1 MATAQET
8 HEYPGELNDVPGR
21 FWPLDQVLFS
31 WFLERQERLDT
42 RGDLLE
48 LGAYLGKSAIL
59 LGHRLRDGE
68 TTHRLRPVR
77 GRAPDAANRAEAAK
91 SYSSLTRQAF
101 ERNYLSF
108 HDTLPT
114 IIQAPSSAVVDEVA
128 PGTCRF
134 VHIDASHLYEHVE
147 GDIGAAREL
156 LGPDGIARPGRLPQR
171 AHPGRR
177 RRGLGGGAQP
187 RAAPG
192 LPEQPEAVRH
202 LGRPGAR
209 AGGAAGGAARARRH
223 RRDRGA
229 GRGAP
234 AGADPRQGQA
244 AAAALAAVLAAPG
257 DRSATVPAS
266 APVPGRGPAGAAPV
280 PERPAQA
287 PPAARAARVSAPRER
302 TRRLALDL
310 LPPLVTRAVRRY
322 RAAQRAKAGRASGGL
337 VEAVVAATPSIT
349 RASDSSKCWS

>member
-1 MATAQET
+1 MHPRLMATAQET
-8 HEYPGELNDVPGR
+8 HEYPGELNDVPGW

-68 TTHRLRPVR
+68 TLTVCDLFGAEP
-77 GRAPDAANRAEAAK
+77 PDAANRAEAAK

-156 LGPDGIARPGRLPQR
+156 LGPDGIVVLDDFRSEHTPGVAVAAWEAVLN
-171 AHPGRR
+171 
-177 RRGLGGGAQP
+177 RGLRPVCLSSQKLYGTWGDPEPVREELLAALRGRDDIAVTVE
-187 RAAPG
+187 RAAG
-192 LPEQPEAVRH
+192 HQLVRT
-202 LGRPGAR
+202 
-209 AGGAAGGAARARRH
+209 RARGKRLRPPSLPSSRH
-223 RRDRGA
+223 PVTA
-229 GRGAP
+229 AAP
-234 AGADPRQGQA
+234 A
-244 AAAALAAVLAAPG
+244 
-257 DRSATVPAS
+257 PAS
-266 APVPGRGPAGAAPV
+266 APPPGAGRPGTAAVPGQ
-280 PERPAQA
+280 PAQA
-287 PPAARAARVSAPRER
+287 RPAARAARVSAPRER

-322 RAAQRAKAGRASGGL
+322 RAAQRAKAGRAPG
-337 VEAVVAATPSIT
+337 AAQ
-349 RASDSSKCWS
+349 SKP

>member
-8 HEYPGELNDVPGR
+8 HEYPGELNDVPGW

-68 TTHRLRPVR
+68 TLTVCDLFGAEP
-77 GRAPDAANRAEAAK
+77 PDAANRAEAAK

-156 LGPDGIARPGRLPQR
+156 LGPDGIVVLDDFRSEHTPGVAVAAWEAVLN
-171 AHPGRR
+171 
-177 RRGLGGGAQP
+177 RGLRPVCLSSQKLYGTWGDPEPVREELLAALRGRDDIAVTVE
-187 RAAPG
+187 RAAG
-192 LPEQPEAVRH
+192 HQLVRT
-202 LGRPGAR
+202 
-209 AGGAAGGAARARRH
+209 RARGKRLRPPSLPSSRH
-223 RRDRGA
+223 PVTA
-229 GRGAP
+229 AAP
-234 AGADPRQGQA
+234 A
-244 AAAALAAVLAAPG
+244 
-257 DRSATVPAS
+257 PAS
-266 APVPGRGPAGAAPV
+266 APPPGAGRPGTAAVPGQ
-280 PERPAQA
+280 PAQA
-287 PPAARAARVSAPRER
+287 RPAARAARVSAPRER

-322 RAAQRAKAGRASGGL
+322 RAAQRAKAGRAPG
-337 VEAVVAATPSIT
+337 AAQ
-349 RASDSSKCWS
+349 SKP